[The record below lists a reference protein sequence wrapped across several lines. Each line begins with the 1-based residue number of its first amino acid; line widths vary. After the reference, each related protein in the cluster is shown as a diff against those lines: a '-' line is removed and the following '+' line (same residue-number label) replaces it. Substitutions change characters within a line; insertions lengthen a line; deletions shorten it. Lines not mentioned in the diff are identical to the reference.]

1 LTTISHEGKKREVV
15 IVGTKMGLIFVLD
28 RLTGKPVFP
37 VEERK
42 VPVSE
47 IKGEESWPTQPFPMM
62 PAPLGIQKIDSSDSW
77 GVSESLRAE
86 SAERIS
92 KYQNKGIYTPPSLG
106 GSLITPGNIGG
117 IHWGGMCYD
126 SKNGLLITNINRLP
140 AIISLVPRA
149 DMTEAEIRKERQKIE
164 VGRQLGTPYLLK
176 RDYLI
181 KNNEDGINILC
192 KPPWGELVAIDLNTG
207 KNKWEVPLGS
217 MLNPEKYPEAKNW
230 GSLNLGG
237 AIVTAGH
244 LVFVAAT
251 MDNHFRAINCD
262 NGETLVGFP
271 LPASA
276 QATPMTYMVNGKQF
290 VVIAA
295 GGHGKIHTK
304 QGDYVVAYSLGD

>member
-1 LTTISHEGKKREVV
+1 
-15 IVGTKMGLIFVLD
+15 M
-28 RLTGKPVFP
+28 
-37 VEERK
+37 
-42 VPVSE
+42 
-47 IKGEESWPTQPFPMM
+47 
-62 PAPLGIQKIDSSDSW
+62 
-77 GVSESLRAE
+77 
-86 SAERIS
+86 
-92 KYQNKGIYTPPSLG
+92 
-106 GSLITPGNIGG
+106 TPGNVGG

-126 SKNGLLITNINRLP
+126 DVHGLLITNINRLP
-140 AIISLVPRA
+140 AIITLVPREK
-149 DMTEAEIRKERQKIE
+149 MTEDEIRKERQKLEI
-164 VGRQLGTPYLLK
+164 GRQLGTPYLLE

-181 KNNEDGINILC
+181 RVDVFGMNILT
-192 KPPWGELVAIDLNTG
+192 KPPWGQLIAIDLNTG

-237 AIVTAGH
+237 AIVTAGQ

-251 MDNHFRAINCD
+251 MDNHFRVFNSMT
-262 NGETLVGFP
+262 GETIIGFP

-295 GGHGKIHTK
+295 GGHGKIHSR